1 MSNLGKMLGKGSD
14 GEIYELIDNNNKVV
28 KYIQPKICGIEN

>member
-14 GEIYELIDNNNKVV
+14 GEIYELIDNNNKV
-28 KYIQPKICGIEN
+28 YST